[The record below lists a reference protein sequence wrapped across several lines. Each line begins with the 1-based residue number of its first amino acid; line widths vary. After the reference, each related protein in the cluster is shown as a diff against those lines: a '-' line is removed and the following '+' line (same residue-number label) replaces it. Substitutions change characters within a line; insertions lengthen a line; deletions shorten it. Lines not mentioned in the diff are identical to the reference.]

1 MTLQPDGAIIVAG
14 NTYFGTPDNN
24 FGFALTRYG
33 ADGILD
39 PNFGADGKVT
49 TDLGPGGDLAASVVV
64 QADGKILAGGYAN
77 FEDGSDNLDL
87 ALVRYNADGSIDS
100 DFGSDG
106 MVINN
111 LNPGFDYT
119 AAMALQPDGKLI
131 AVGLSGSDFLVTR
144 YLTGVSG
151 TTPQSVNLSTRALV
165 GADENVLI
173 GGFIISGS
181 DSKEVILRALGPS
194 ILVGASSALADPVL
208 ELHAPDGTVIIND
221 NWRDTQEQEII
232 DSGLPPALDLE
243 SAIVITLEPGAYT
256 AIVRGQNG
264 GSGVG
269 LIELYDLDEA
279 VSKLPN
285 ISSRGFVGSGDD
297 VMIAGVI
304 IAGDNNATL
313 VLRGLGPSLEQ
324 FGITNALQDPVM
336 ELYDANGTVADSN
349 DDWRNVQEAALQA
362 SSLAP
367 TDDREAALLTNLTA
381 GAYTAILRGKD
392 GSIGIGLIEV
402 YNLP

>member
-1 MTLQPDGAIIVAG
+1 MEV
-14 NTYFGTPDNN
+14 
-24 FGFALTRYG
+24 
-33 ADGILD
+33 
-39 PNFGADGKVT
+39 
-49 TDLGPGGDLAASVVV
+49 
-64 QADGKILAGGYAN
+64 
-77 FEDGSDNLDL
+77 GSDNLDL

-100 DFGSDG
+100 EFGSDG
-106 MVINN
+106 TVITN
-111 LNPGFDYT
+111 LNPGFDYIT
-119 AAMALQPDGKLI
+119 AMVMQPDGKLI
-131 AVGLSGSDFLVTR
+131 AVGAAGPDFLVAR

-243 SAIVITLEPGAYT
+243 SAIVTTLEPGVY

-269 LIELYDLDEA
+269 LIELYDLEEA

-304 IAGDNNATL
+304 LAGENNATL

-324 FGITNALQDPVM
+324 FGITDALQVP
-336 ELYDANGTVADSN
+336 GHG
-349 DDWRNVQEAALQA
+349 ALRCQ
-362 SSLAP
+362 
-367 TDDREAALLTNLTA
+367 RH
-381 GAYTAILRGKD
+381 GR
-392 GSIGIGLIEV
+392 
-402 YNLP
+402 